1 MIVPEDTVRDLGVIF
16 NKDRNFSNHINKIT
30 TKAKQRI
37 GFIMRTFMN
46 RDINFLKFTWRNYIK
61 LILDYSSQLWGPD
74 DGSDLLK
81 LKMLL
86 KSFTARA

>member
-1 MIVPEDTVRDLGVIF
+1 MEHYTYLSPDLSDVIVPEDTVRDLGVIF

-46 RDINFLKFTWRNYIK
+46 RDMN
-61 LILDYSSQLWGPD
+61 IL
-74 DGSDLLK
+74 
-81 LKMLL
+81 
-86 KSFTARA
+86 